1 MIEKSVLHKKSKIFV
16 AGAGG
21 LVGSALVK
29 ALQSAG
35 YENLLCPSRNSL
47 DLTSQEA
54 VAAFFVAEKPEFV
67 FLAAAR
73 VGGIHANNT
82 YPAEF
87 IYDNLMIQANIIH
100 QAYRHG
106 VKRLLF
112 LGSSCIYPKLAP
124 QPMKEEYLL
133 TGPLEPTN
141 EPYAIAK
148 IAGIKMC
155 ESYNRQYGTE
165 FIAVMPTNLY
175 GPGDNFHPENSHVL
189 PALIRRFHEA
199 REAGAP
205 EVVVW
210 GTGTPRREL
219 LYVDDMAAGCL
230 FLMELP
236 GETLAG
242 ELLNYPNPCF
252 VNLGTG
258 EDVSIRELAGI
269 VKEVTG
275 YPGKIVFDTTK
286 PDGTPRK
293 LQDVTRM
300 HSLGWKARMGL
311 HDGIH
316 ATYRWFLEHIRTLR
330 TQ

>member
-1 MIEKSVLHKKSKIFV
+1 MNKNSRIYV
-16 AGAGG
+16 AGANG
-21 LVGSALVK
+21 LVGSALVRQ
-29 ALQSAG
+29 LRLRG
-35 YENLLCPSRNSL
+35 YPNLLLPEINQL
-47 DLTSQEA
+47 DLTCQQA
-54 VAAFFVAEKPEFV
+54 VADFFQQEKPEYV
-67 FLAAAR
+67 LLAAAK
-73 VGGIHANNT
+73 VGGIHANNS

-87 IYDNLMIQANIIH
+87 IHINLMIQNNVIH
-100 QAYRHG
+100 QSYLQG

-133 TGPLEPTN
+133 TGLLEPTN

-148 IAGIKMC
+148 IAGLKSC
-155 ESYNRQYGTE
+155 EAYNRQYGTQ

-199 REAGAP
+199 KLRNAS

-210 GTGTPRREL
+210 GSGTPRREL

-230 FLMELP
+230 HLMELTEEQIAP
-236 GETLAG
+236 
-242 ELLNYPNPCF
+242 ELLNYPKPCF

-258 EDVSIRELAGI
+258 EDVTIRELAET
-269 VKEVTG
+269 VKKVVG
-275 YPGKIVFDTTK
+275 YQGELVFDASK

-293 LQDVTRM
+293 LQDVSRM
-300 HSLGWKARMGL
+300 RALGWKHCMGL
-311 HDGIH
+311 ERGI
-316 ATYRWFLEHIRTLR
+316 AQTYQWFLANYGRFV
-330 TQ
+330 